1 MPLSAEFLVEFGSG
15 VSSAHPGSS
24 GDSSDLDQP
33 TSDKSSKDAH
43 KGIDTSMASISLDKL
58 SGDSSDLDQPASDE
72 SAHDGIDTTM
82 VSISLDDGH
91 SGLVI
96 TLIYAL
102 MIFGL
107 KFGDLV
113 I

>member
-15 VSSAHPGSS
+15 VSLAHPGSS
-24 GDSSDLDQP
+24 GNSSDLNWP
-33 TSDKSSKDAH
+33 TSDESSKDAH
-43 KGIDTSMASISLDKL
+43 KGIDTSMASISLDEI
-58 SGDSSDLDQPASDE
+58 SGDSSDLNQPASDK

-82 VSISLDDGH
+82 ASILLDDGR
-91 SGLVI
+91 SGSVI

-107 KFGDLV
+107 KFWDLV

>member
-1 MPLSAEFLVEFGSG
+1 MPLSAEFLAEFGSG

-24 GDSSDLDQP
+24 GDSGDLDWP
-33 TSDKSSKDAH
+33 TSDEGSKDAH
-43 KGIDTSMASISLDKL
+43 EGIDTSMVSISLDKIL
-58 SGDSSDLDQPASDE
+58 GDSSDLDQPASDK
-72 SAHDGIDTTM
+72 SAHNGIDTTM
-82 VSISLDDGH
+82 ASISLDNGH
-91 SGLVI
+91 SGSVI